1 MATFLKR
8 YQLRRKYSGMKHICL
23 IVFSCILGAASLH
36 AQGDGGGE
44 FDAYG
49 DTTSMDSSFT
59 YGEEGSGFGVNGPMR
74 FEKHERFQA
83 PYDSLRELIYYSN
96 VVEDPNC
103 NECTADSLYI
113 RALRYFKARFGEKS
127 LKEITQ
133 EAKPGNK
140 LTVLLKVPLVT
151 KPQVNVVI
159 KEGFIEYKLI
169 LRFQDNRYKYEFS
182 NFVHIRDI
190 QGSNGGQSRTYA
202 EYYRQAKTYTRANDL
217 YLIGMDMEVKQTV
230 ANLTK
235 ALKEK
240 WKPEDEDDW

>member
-1 MATFLKR
+1 
-8 YQLRRKYSGMKHICL
+8 MKHSFL
-23 IVFSCILGAASLH
+23 IVFSFILCAASLS
-36 AQGDGGGE
+36 AQDDGMGE
-44 FDAYG
+44 YDTYG
-49 DTTSMDSSFT
+49 DTTSIDSSLS
-59 YGEEGSGFGVNGPMR
+59 YSEEGGDAGVNGPMR

-113 RALRYFKARFGEKS
+113 RALRYFKGRFGEKTF
-127 LKEITQ
+127 KEITQ

-151 KPQVNVVI
+151 KPQLNVVI
-159 KEGFIEYKLI
+159 KEGFVEYKLI
-169 LRFQDNRYKYEFS
+169 LRFQDNRFKYEFS
-182 NFVHIRDI
+182 NFVHIRDV
-190 QGSNGGQSRTYA
+190 QGAAGGQSRTYA
-202 EYYRQAKTYTRANDL
+202 EYYRMAKTYTRANDL

-235 ALKEK
+235 ALREK

>member
-1 MATFLKR
+1 LATFLKKLH
-8 YQLRRKYSGMKHICL
+8 LRHNNISMKHIFL
-23 IVFSCILGAASLH
+23 IVFSCILGTASVH
-36 AQGDGGGE
+36 AQDDGGGE

-49 DTTSMDSSFT
+49 DTTSVDTSMSFGMD
-59 YGEEGSGFGVNGPMR
+59 EGTVENPMR

-103 NECTADSLYI
+103 NECSADSLYI
-113 RALRYFKARFGEKS
+113 RSLRYLKGRFGEKA
-127 LKEITQ
+127 LKEMTQ

-169 LRFQDNRYKYEFS
+169 LRFQDNRFKYEFS

-190 QGSNGGQSRTYA
+190 QGAAGGQTRTYA

-217 YLIGMDMEVKQTV
+217 YLMGMDMEVKQTV
-230 ANLTK
+230 ATMTK